1 MVKSKTILFHASITK
16 LLLFSKKNKKH
27 FVQIFWDL
35 AVLRFD
41 NIHYLPWY
49 MTDEKGKCYA
59 TQHYE

>member
-1 MVKSKTILFHASITK
+1 MCSLKYESSLIATDKEK
-16 LLLFSKKNKKH
+16 QKH
-27 FVQIFWDL
+27 FLQIFWDL